1 MSTTL
6 RLLGWKV
13 QGLRCPD
20 HEIDCCNSSATPARI
35 TLIQMPN
42 GTGKT
47 TSLTLL
53 RAALSGAATDWDAQ
67 TVRSMSK
74 KGNELGSGIFE
85 LALMENSKRITVLM
99 TFDFESGDVQYRTTW
114 GSGQEIGFNPPR
126 SLTRF
131 MKEDFVNF
139 YVFDGELAENLL
151 KQKQTHAEQAIE
163 SLFQVHLLEQMRRP
177 IESYWKENTSSS
189 TTKNQRGLTRRLNLL
204 AKWERRKKTL
214 VKLENK
220 LRADLATVESR
231 LATRKREYSQ
241 QIKKEEKLAGAI
253 KNGEEHRDKLNAEV
267 DNLTSGLLDDMR
279 APESLSS
286 SFAEAMVALKSGMDR
301 LKLPKSAAREF
312 FEELAQEDDCLC
324 GRPID
329 DDVRAAILERAQ
341 QYLGEDNVTL
351 LNAIKSKISDAIGTD
366 YQLPAKDLDRGMHEF
381 ATLMRKRDLALNT
394 LQGLENEA
402 AESDPEVKKAQ
413 QDIERLKDERDDLT
427 DSLMVYSNDRE
438 ERSKLDRIRSTDP
451 DDLFSIRVVSEGI
464 AILEQQVDEARETL
478 NLREKRDTLLQ
489 ILALAHS
496 KASRAIAEEIRD
508 EANDRIEQLMPH
520 NDIRISEIDGCL
532 RLHNQSGGSV
542 GETLSV
548 AYAFLSTLFHRSD
561 QHQLPFVVDSPANP
575 IDLAIRPKI
584 GALVP
589 KLTGQFVAFMISSE
603 RENFLAQLKKS
614 GDGDTQF
621 ITLFRKG
628 AADYEASASAHPSCV
643 KTTDGYSVTD
653 EGFFNEF
660 QLDEENV

>member
-20 HEIDCCNSSATPARI
+20 HEIDCCDSSDTPARI

-47 TSLTLL
+47 TTLTLL
-53 RAALSGAATDWDAQ
+53 RAALSGAAEDWDAQ

-74 KGNELGSGIFE
+74 KGNEQGAGKFE
-85 LALMENSKRITVLM
+85 LALTENGKRITVLM

-131 MKEDFVNF
+131 MNEEFVDF

-151 KQKQTHAEQAIE
+151 KPKETHAEQAIE
-163 SLFQVHLLEQMRRP
+163 SLFQVHLLEQMRGP
-177 IESYWKENTSSS
+177 IESYWKDLTSSS

-214 VKLENK
+214 VKLERK
-220 LRADLATVESR
+220 LRDDLASVESR

-241 QIKKEEKLAGAI
+241 QIEKEEQMAEAI
-253 KNGEEHRDKLNAEV
+253 KNAEDHRDQLDATVDRLARELLN
-267 DNLTSGLLDDMR
+267 DMR
-279 APESLSS
+279 APQSLSS
-286 SFAEAMVALKSGMDR
+286 SFAQAMIALKSGMDR

-351 LNAIKSKISDAIGTD
+351 LNAIKSRISDNIGTEPH
-366 YQLPAKDLDRGMHEF
+366 LPAKALDRSMHEF
-381 ATLMRKRDLALNT
+381 ATRMKERDLALNT
-394 LQGLENEA
+394 LQGLETEA

-413 QDIERLKDERDDLT
+413 QDIERLEDESNDLT
-427 DSLMVYSNDRE
+427 DSLTVYSNDRE

-451 DDLFSIRVVSEGI
+451 NDLFSIRVVSEGI

-478 NLREKRDTLLQ
+478 NLREKRDTLRH
-489 ILALAHS
+489 ILDLAHS
-496 KASRAIAEEIRD
+496 KASRAIADEIRD
-508 EANDRIEQLMPH
+508 EANSRIEQLMPH

-532 RLHNQSGGSV
+532 RLDNQSGGSV

-548 AYAFLSTLFHRSD
+548 AYAFLSTLFHRSE

-575 IDLAIRPKI
+575 IDLAIRPNI

-603 RENFLAQLKKS
+603 RENFLAQLKNS
-614 GDGDTQF
+614 GRGDTQF

-628 AADYEASASAHPSCV
+628 AADYETTASAHPSCV
-643 KTTDGYSVTD
+643 KTADGYRVTD

-660 QLDEENV
+660 QLDKEDD